1 MNLSTFRQNPNDLDI
16 LNGLTRDRRIY
27 RQVVLKLSAQIRSMG
42 GVPCTSYDQESKF
55 FKK

>member
-1 MNLSTFRQNPNDLDI
+1 MNLSTFRTNPNDMDI

-42 GVPCTSYDQESKF
+42 GVPCTSYDQEAKF